1 MFNTVF
7 RGLVLPHTVVED
19 FGGERTD
26 PGLLG
31 QAIYFA
37 DAIRYNTSFTC
48 FIMCMTLRGL
58 FRHSTSLKYSNV
70 SASSGTRH
78 VIISDVALGKIHVT
92 RKHQLKWT
100 EPPPGCDS
108 VHGARR
114 NDNDESQF
122 EVSSMSHEVCVVLI
136 SLIETVG
143 DLKCV

>member
-1 MFNTVF
+1 M
-7 RGLVLPHTVVED
+7 
-19 FGGERTD
+19 
-26 PGLLG
+26 
-31 QAIYFA
+31 
-37 DAIRYNTSFTC
+37 
-48 FIMCMTLRGL
+48 

-114 NDNDESQF
+114 NDDDESQF
-122 EVSSMSHEVCVVLI
+122 EVSSMLHAVCVVLI
-136 SLIETVG
+136 SFATVG